1 MWSWNGKV
9 RIELLLSCSVP
20 FCTQCSTELDE
31 SWNACPNCGNI
42 RPDRPSD
49 QIMLREGSTAEP
61 EPGPGSVSSPSEWDS
76 RGKDLDELHSRIE
89 YLRTCGLNTQQIS
102 EDLKLQPSTIEW
114 LSSNTSASDIEKPP
128 DTGTVTTPPPFVI
141 GGASMTSTAPDNQE
155 QKCLNCGSK
164 INTTKT
170 GPMGRAIEWFL
181 GLFFRQ
187 TEAEKAESAA
197 NKIAPPRC
205 RCGLP
210 IFSDPNNLKET
221 NDLFWIAKE
230 SFEPNQW
237 SKIES
242 RGLFHRTVEEYA
254 FRIVNDVQRLD
265 TTVQFKIIGS
275 KIFVQQDGRNV
286 VSEGHDRVAR
296 IALNNE
302 HGAQHEYWIS
312 VSLTGRTSVETKKPT
327 GFTER
332 RSWILTR

>member
-1 MWSWNGKV
+1 M
-9 RIELLLSCSVP
+9 P

-42 RPDRPSD
+42 RPDRT
-49 QIMLREGSTAEP
+49 E
-61 EPGPGSVSSPSEWDS
+61 PGSVSSPSVRNSSTEPLGSLFGDS
-76 RGKDLDELHSRIE
+76 R
-89 YLRTCGLNTQQIS
+89 Q
-102 EDLKLQPSTIEW
+102 STEP
-114 LSSNTSASDIEKPP
+114 LGSLFGDSKQSTETVKKSS
-128 DTGTVTTPPPFVI
+128 
-141 GGASMTSTAPDNQE
+141 

-230 SFEPNQW
+230 SFEPNHW
-237 SKIES
+237 SDIES
-242 RGLFHRTVEEYA
+242 RGLFPEKIEKYA

-265 TTVQFKIIGS
+265 TTVQFKLIRR
-275 KIFVQQDGRNV
+275 KLFVQQDGRNV

-312 VSLTGRTSVETKKPT
+312 VSLTRIRVETKKPN
-327 GFTER
+327 GLTEIR
-332 RSWILTR
+332 WWTVPTR